1 MPEPKKT
8 PTQSDREPPR
18 AGNSTGKPLRASGTS
33 ALAESSPVQTSFR
46 LGALRHDGHTPLI
59 PARILNEYVYCPR
72 LAYLEWVQKEWEDS
86 ADTVEGRHVHRKVD
100 KQGGSLP
107 EPDEEAEALRVARS
121 VELSSKKL
129 NLIAKIDLVE
139 TEDGKVTPVDY
150 KRGKRPHVAR
160 RAYDPERVQL
170 CAQGLLLREHGY
182 ECAEGILYFAGSRER
197 VRVRFDE
204 ELLELTHQSIENLG
218 AVVDAGR
225 IPPPLEDSPK
235 CPRCSLVGVCLPDEV
250 NLLRMTSENVRPLS
264 VRHARA
270 LPVYVQSR
278 HGKVA
283 KKGERLALTNDD
295 DETVYARIAETS
307 QLVVMGN
314 IYITTPTLH
323 ELMRRNIPVTWQSYV
338 GWFLGHTVG
347 AGHANVELRTAQYK
361 GSFEDQVCL
370 RLARGWVRAKIR
382 NSRTLLR
389 RNWRG
394 DEDVKPV
401 LTDMKRLADKA
412 GRARDVNSL
421 LGIEGAAAAR
431 YFQHFTGML
440 KQSSDTE
447 AFEMNNR
454 NRRPPTDPVNALL
467 SFGYAMLT
475 RTWVVVLSGTGFDP
489 YRGFY
494 HQPRYGRPAL
504 ALDMMEAFRPLI
516 VESAVVTAINNGE
529 IRPTDFVRRATGV
542 NLSNAGRKRFIA
554 TFERRLSQEVTHP
567 LFGYRVE
574 YRRLLEIQ
582 SRLLGRFLLGET
594 PDYPNFTTR

>member
-1 MPEPKKT
+1 MSEAENIAT
-8 PTQSDREPPR
+8 
-18 AGNSTGKPLRASGTS
+18 
-33 ALAESSPVQTSFR
+33 LAESEPVQTALR
-46 LGALRHDGHTPLI
+46 LPPLRHDRYAPLI

-86 ADTVEGRHVHRKVD
+86 SDTVEGRHVHRKVD
-100 KQGGSLP
+100 RQGGSLP
-107 EPDEEAEALRVARS
+107 DPDEEAGKLQVARS

-139 TEDGKVTPVDY
+139 SADGKVTPVDY

-170 CAQGLLLREHGY
+170 CAQGLLLKEHGY
-182 ECAEGILYFAGSRER
+182 ECSEGILYFAGSRER

-270 LPVYVQSR
+270 LPVYVQSHR
-278 HGKVA
+278 GKVA
-283 KKGERLALTNDD
+283 KKGERLAITKDD
-295 DETVYARIAETS
+295 NETVYARIAETS

-314 IYITTPTLH
+314 IYVTTPTLH
-323 ELMRRNIPVTWQSYV
+323 ELMRRNIPVTWQSYG

-370 RLARGWVRAKIR
+370 RLARGWVQAKIR

-389 RNWRG
+389 RNWRQ

-412 GRARDVNSL
+412 GRARDLNSL
-421 LGIEGAAAAR
+421 LGVEGAAAAR

-440 KQSSDTE
+440 KQSSDTDL
-447 AFEMNNR
+447 FEMNNR
-454 NRRPPTDPVNALL
+454 NRRPPTDPVNAML
-467 SFGYAMLT
+467 SFGYALLT
-475 RTWVVVLSGTGFDP
+475 RTWVVVLSATGFDP

-504 ALDMMEAFRPLI
+504 ALDMMEPFRPLI
-516 VESAVVTAINNGE
+516 VESAVITAINNGE
-529 IRPTDFVRRATGV
+529 VRPTDFVRRATGV

-554 TFERRLSQEVTHP
+554 TVERRLSQEVTHP

>member
-1 MPEPKKT
+1 MPQAKNMP
-8 PTQSDREPPR
+8 
-18 AGNSTGKPLRASGTS
+18 
-33 ALAESSPVQTSFR
+33 ALAESEPVQTALR
-46 LGALRHDGHTPLI
+46 LPPLRHDQNAPLI
-59 PARILNEYVYCPR
+59 PARILNEFVYCPR

-86 ADTVEGRHVHRKVD
+86 SDTVEGRHVHRKVD

-107 EPDEEAEALRVARS
+107 EPDEDAEELRVARS

-129 NLIAKIDLVE
+129 NLIARIDLVE
-139 TEDGKVTPVDY
+139 SANGKVTPVDY

-182 ECAEGILYFAGSRER
+182 ECSEGILYFAGSRER
-197 VRVRFDE
+197 VRVGFDE
-204 ELLELTHQSIENLG
+204 ELLELTRQSIENLG
-218 AVVDAGR
+218 AVVGAGR

-270 LPVYVQSR
+270 LPVYVQSHR
-278 HGKVA
+278 GKIA
-283 KKGERLALTNDD
+283 KKGERLAITKDD
-295 DETVYARIAETS
+295 DDPVYARLAETS

-314 IYITTPTLH
+314 VYVTTPTLH
-323 ELMRRNIPVTWQSYV
+323 ELMRRNIPVTWHSYG

-347 AGHANVELRTAQYK
+347 AGHANVEVRTAQYK

-389 RNWRG
+389 RNWRQ
-394 DEDVKPV
+394 DDDVKPV

-412 GRARDVNSL
+412 GRARDLNSL

-440 KQSSDTE
+440 KQSSDTDI
-447 AFEMNNR
+447 FEMNNR

-467 SFGYAMLT
+467 SFGYAILT
-475 RTWVVVLSGTGFDP
+475 RTWVVVLSATGFDP

-504 ALDMMEAFRPLI
+504 ALDMMEPFRPLI

-529 IRPTDFVRRATGV
+529 VHRSDFVRRATGV

-554 TFERRLSQEVTHP
+554 TVERRLSQEVTHP

-594 PDYPNFTTR
+594 PDYTNFTTR

>member
-1 MPEPKKT
+1 MKGVDVSQAENIP
-8 PTQSDREPPR
+8 
-18 AGNSTGKPLRASGTS
+18 
-33 ALAESSPVQTSFR
+33 ALAESEPVQTALR
-46 LGALRHDGHTPLI
+46 LPPLRHDRNAPLI

-86 ADTVEGRHVHRKVD
+86 SDTVEGRHVHRKVD

-107 EPDEEAEALRVARS
+107 EPDEEAEELRIARS
-121 VELSSKKL
+121 VELSSRRL

-139 TEDGKVTPVDY
+139 SADGKVTPVDY
-150 KRGKRPHVAR
+150 KRGKRPHVAH

-182 ECAEGILYFAGSRER
+182 ECSEGILYFAGSRER
-197 VRVRFDE
+197 VRIQFDE

-218 AVVDAGR
+218 AVVGAGR

-270 LPVYVQSR
+270 LPVYVQSHR
-278 HGKVA
+278 GKIA
-283 KKGERLALTNDD
+283 KKGERLAITKDD
-295 DETVYARIAETS
+295 DETVYARLAEIS

-314 IYITTPTLH
+314 VYITTPTLH
-323 ELMRRNIPVTWQSYV
+323 ELMRRNIPVTWQSYG

-389 RNWRG
+389 RNWRH

-401 LTDMKRLADKA
+401 LTDLKRMADKA
-412 GRARDVNSL
+412 GRARDLNSL
-421 LGIEGAAAAR
+421 LGVEGAAAAR

-440 KQSSDTE
+440 KQSSDTDL
-447 AFEMNNR
+447 FEMNNR

-467 SFGYAMLT
+467 SFGYAILT
-475 RTWVVVLSGTGFDP
+475 RTWVVVLSATGFDP

-504 ALDMMEAFRPLI
+504 ALDMMEPFRPLV

-529 IRPTDFVRRATGV
+529 VRPADFVRRATGV

-554 TFERRLSQEVTHP
+554 TVERRLSQEVTHP

-582 SRLLGRFLLGET
+582 SRLLGRFLSGET

>member
-1 MPEPKKT
+1 MPKPEEVPVPSESEPL
-8 PTQSDREPPR
+8 PTGSSP
-18 AGNSTGKPLRASGTS
+18 GKPLRADGVSAPPDSG
-33 ALAESSPVQTSFR
+33 PVQTAFR
-46 LGALRHDGHTPLI
+46 LGTLRHDGHTPPI

-86 ADTVEGRHVHRKVD
+86 SDTVQGRHVHRKVD
-100 KQGGSLP
+100 RQGGSLP
-107 EPDEEAEALRVARS
+107 EPDGEPNELRVARS
-121 VELSSKKL
+121 VELSSRKL

-139 TEDGKVTPVDY
+139 SADGKVTPVDY

-182 ECAEGILYFAGSRER
+182 ECSEGILYFVGSRER

-204 ELLELTHQSIENLG
+204 ELLELTHQSIENLS
-218 AVVDAGR
+218 AVVGAGR

-264 VRHARA
+264 VRQARA
-270 LPVYVQSR
+270 LPVYVQSQR
-278 HGKVA
+278 GKVA
-283 KKGERLALTNDD
+283 KKGERLAITKDD
-295 DETVYARIAETS
+295 GETAFARIAETS

-323 ELMRRNIPVTWQSYV
+323 ELMRRNIPVTWQSYG

-370 RLARGWVRAKIR
+370 RLARGWVQAKIR

-389 RNWRG
+389 RNWRQEG
-394 DEDVKPV
+394 DVKAT
-401 LTDMKRLADKA
+401 LTDLKRLADKA
-412 GRARDVNSL
+412 GRARDLNSL
-421 LGIEGAAAAR
+421 LGVEGAAAAR

-440 KQSSDTE
+440 KQSTDTDL
-447 AFEMNNR
+447 FEMNNR

-475 RTWVVVLSGTGFDP
+475 RAWVVVLSGTGFDP

-504 ALDMMEAFRPLI
+504 ALDMMEPFRPLI
-516 VESAVVTAINNGE
+516 VESSVITAINNGE

-542 NLSNAGRKRFIA
+542 NLSSGGRKRFIA
-554 TFERRLSQEVTHP
+554 TFERRLGQEVTHP